1 MARSDVALQRA
12 RGAYERA
19 HITAAVRALA
29 VAAALAVVAF
39 AVHTTT
45 TTSWLV
51 AGTLAATLATLA
63 WRGGAYRRGA
73 FAGVLAGLPPLIVP
87 SIVKAFQAEHCA
99 ACGTV
104 AAWPC
109 TLACFGTS
117 LLVGTLVG
125 YSAHSDASPRR
136 FALAALASASLAGLL
151 GCATSGVAGALGVVV
166 GLAAGGVTGWVV
178 AGRTSYSDV

>member
-1 MARSDVALQRA
+1 MARSDAALQRA
-12 RGAYERA
+12 RRAYELA
-19 HITAAVRALA
+19 HLAAAARGLALAAVLA
-29 VAAALAVVAF
+29 AVAF
-39 AVHTTT
+39 AVHTMTATT
-45 TTSWLV
+45 WLV

-63 WRGGAYRRGA
+63 WRGGAFRRGA
-73 FAGVLAGLPPLIVP
+73 IAGTLAGLPPLIVP
-87 SIVKAFQAEHCA
+87 SIVKALQTEHCA

-125 YSAHSDASPRR
+125 FSAHGDASPRR

-151 GCATSGVAGALGVVV
+151 GCATSGLAGALGIVV